1 MSKFPGK
8 NIIKNPSKTTTKITG
23 KKNGSKTSV
32 KENDGGSCG
41 VDSLDLFI
49 INQKFSDLYEKAK
62 GEHLDIYNK
71 NLKLGFDPDE
81 FRQSL
86 LEGGKRNEMDI
97 KANGDLYATMG
108 DDTIEFNPT
117 TITAPA
123 HSKLEFGATQ
133 AMILSPIIFP
143 IVALESLRK
152 TWRGIQSSSRSKA
165 ITYMHG
171 EVQDRITS
179 PLEEGRY

>member
-1 MSKFPGK
+1 MTKFPGK

-49 INQKFSDLYEKAK
+49 INQKFSDLYEKSERRAFRYLQQESK
-62 GEHLDIYNK
+62 
-71 NLKLGFDPDE
+71 KLGFDPDE

-108 DDTIEFNPT
+108 DDTIEFNPNDNY
-117 TITAPA
+117 
-123 HSKLEFGATQ
+123 GA
-133 AMILSPIIFP
+133 SPFQIR
-143 IVALESLRK
+143 VWGYSGDQYGK
-152 TWRGIQSSSRSKA
+152 G
-165 ITYMHG
+165 
-171 EVQDRITS
+171 
-179 PLEEGRY
+179 